1 MLRAL
6 VFENPLL
13 VKHTRARLRRQ
24 HTLPLIAAV
33 VVTCGLIMWPM
44 AMFAEGASED
54 VAGLFM
60 FLLVMQAGILL
71 LAGTY
76 RVATDVSEA
85 QQSLMLD
92 FHRISPQ
99 KPLAI
104 TLGFLFGSPIREYVL
119 FACTLPFSMALAYAG
134 NVSALSW
141 LALMLALISTA
152 VLYHSGALV
161 AAIALPAQRG
171 SAVGILFLAFILQS
185 MAIPAAM
192 EGIPLGHL
200 TIVPTAA
207 IALDP
212 SSAPDLLP
220 PGVPS
225 SALFPLLLALLHQ
238 IPLVIFLCIAA
249 TRKLRD
255 DQAPAFAK
263 PTALL
268 FYAIL
273 AAMLAF
279 DAIVRPRPAYS
290 SADIPW
296 AQFSA
301 YLLFGAGLLLV
312 LISTPARARFAK
324 GIRHARKLALPWVPP
339 WDDAAVNWASLPL
352 FALVLLFGVLA
363 SAVIG
368 TPLRLLGPQLLA
380 GAAVAAFTLL
390 YFGYAKQV
398 FSLAYPKNGDSYF
411 GLLLFLLWVFP
422 LLAGL
427 ILTVSSDFGAPSEE
441 ILAISPLA
449 GIGIA
454 LSDPIRRSLP
464 TATGVALLASI
475 IPALG
480 FAWLSSAIARRAE
493 AELQPNEEPPTP

>member
-33 VVTCGLIMWPM
+33 VMTCGLIMWPM

-60 FLLVMQAGILL
+60 FLLVMQGGLLL

-134 NVSALSW
+134 NVSPLSW

-152 VLYHSGALV
+152 VLYHSAALV

-185 MAIPAAM
+185 MAVPAAM
-192 EGIPLGHL
+192 QGIPLGHL
-200 TIVPTAA
+200 TVIPTAA

-212 SSAPDLLP
+212 TSAPDLVP
-220 PGVPS
+220 PGLSP
-225 SALFPLLLALLHQ
+225 SALYPLLLALLHQ
-238 IPLVIFLCIAA
+238 VPLVIFLCIAA

-255 DQAPAFAK
+255 DQAPGFAK

-268 FYAIL
+268 FYVIV

-279 DAIVRPRPAYS
+279 DAIVRPRPAYPS
-290 SADIPW
+290 DIPW
-296 AQFSA
+296 IHFSA

-324 GIRHARKLALPWVPP
+324 GIRQARKLNLPWVPP

-352 FALVLLFGVLA
+352 FALVLVVGVVAA
-363 SAVIG
+363 SFIAGPV
-368 TPLRLLGPQLLA
+368 RLLGTHILA
-380 GAAVAAFTLL
+380 GAAIAAFTLL

-398 FSLAYPKNGDSYF
+398 FSLAYPKNGDTYF
-411 GLLLFLLWVFP
+411 GLLLFLLWVLP
-422 LLAGL
+422 LLAGF
-427 ILTVSSDFGAPSEE
+427 ILTVSSDFGVPSEE

-449 GIGIA
+449 GIGIV

-480 FAWLSSAIARRAE
+480 FAWLSSAITRRAE
-493 AELQPNEEPPTP
+493 AEFQPNEEAPTV

>member
-33 VVTCGLIMWPM
+33 VVTCGLVMWSM

-85 QQSLMLD
+85 QQGLMLD

-99 KPLAI
+99 RPLAI

-119 FACTLPFSMALAYAG
+119 FACTLPFSLALAYAG
-134 NVSALSW
+134 DVSALSW
-141 LALMLALISTA
+141 FALMLALISTA
-152 VLYHSGALV
+152 VLYHSAALV
-161 AAIALPAQRG
+161 TAIALPAQRG

-220 PGVPS
+220 PGLSP
-225 SALFPLLLALLHQ
+225 SALYPLLMALLHQ

-255 DQAPAFAK
+255 DQAPGFAK

-268 FYAIL
+268 F
-273 AAMLAF
+273 
-279 DAIVRPRPAYS
+279 
-290 SADIPW
+290 SAE
-296 AQFSA
+296 
-301 YLLFGAGLLLV
+301 
-312 LISTPARARFAK
+312 
-324 GIRHARKLALPWVPP
+324 RKIEPP
-339 WDDAAVNWASLPL
+339 P
-352 FALVLLFGVLA
+352 
-363 SAVIG
+363 
-368 TPLRLLGPQLLA
+368 
-380 GAAVAAFTLL
+380 
-390 YFGYAKQV
+390 
-398 FSLAYPKNGDSYF
+398 
-411 GLLLFLLWVFP
+411 
-422 LLAGL
+422 
-427 ILTVSSDFGAPSEE
+427 
-441 ILAISPLA
+441 
-449 GIGIA
+449 
-454 LSDPIRRSLP
+454 
-464 TATGVALLASI
+464 ASI
-475 IPALG
+475 SQRALG
-480 FAWLSSAIARRAE
+480 R
-493 AELQPNEEPPTP
+493 PPR